1 MNGGILAAEQYPYKD
16 SSRNCSFDKNHIVG
30 YVHKPFQFNFTNV
43 GGNSSFIKYDLNFSY

>member
-43 GGNSSFIKYDLNFSY
+43 GGNSSFIKYGLNFSY